1 MVDRKTGE
9 TAAIVILLVFV
20 LIPFAMI
27 ILAYPA
33 VPYHPVPGEPVREA
47 AEASGIHVT
56 NVTPVTWPL
65 RGSLGGNRY
74 TLTDEAGNTL
84 VIQTQQFD
92 SARSRDGAIMVFSA
106 QSVGK
111 GKTVGTL
118 IVIGD
123 HVIHVSPD
131 TAGILTRIGPELR
144 KRGRAG

>member
-1 MVDRKTGE
+1 MTDRTTAE
-9 TAAIVILLVFV
+9 TTAIVLLIVFV

-27 ILAYPA
+27 VLAYPA

-47 AEASGIHVT
+47 AVSSGIRVT

-65 RGSLGGNRY
+65 KGSLGGNKY
-74 TLTDEAGNTL
+74 TLTDETGSTL
-84 VIQTQQFD
+84 VIQTQRFD
-92 SARSRDGAIMVFSA
+92 SALSRDGAVAVFSA

-118 IVIGD
+118 FVVGD

-144 KRGRAG
+144 KRGRTG